1 MYIAMSHDPC
11 LSGPFRS
18 GIFDDAPSLF
28 TQPATRASRPVFF
41 SWLAN
46 GSCPYMILFNTFQVC
61 RFEMKHEQI
70 ECLGVDPSCF
80 VGFTI

>member
-41 SWLAN
+41 QLVGEWKLS
-46 GSCPYMILFNTFQVC
+46 I
-61 RFEMKHEQI
+61 H
-70 ECLGVDPSCF
+70 DPIQYLPSLPF
-80 VGFTI
+80 RDEA